1 MEPIKKAIERLRSK
15 RPAEFNRLDF
25 NRLDQGRPAPRQ
37 PVPVVGRAS
46 RDSFVS
52 NQVPLDLGHL
62 EAHRIVGHDSADPRS
77 MPFDMLRTQLL
88 QATDRKKWQF
98 VGITSPTPGCGK
110 TFVAVNLALSIARHP
125 ERSPL
130 LVDMDL
136 LRPRVATYL
145 GLGRGH
151 GLIDVLQDE
160 ASIEEAIQQV
170 SVGAAGC
177 SVLPGGH
184 PAPDSAGWMASR
196 AMSDILDELKRNYRS
211 RIVLVDLPPVL
222 SSDDVITILPQ
233 IDCILL
239 VVAAGVTT
247 PQQIEDCGRHLQ
259 SADVVRV
266 VLNKAPDSSMTYQGD
281 Y

>member
-15 RPAEFNRLDF
+15 RPVEFDLTKHHRL
-25 NRLDQGRPAPRQ
+25 AARQ
-37 PVPVVGRAS
+37 PLPVVGRAA
-46 RDSFVS
+46 RDDYSSNEVS
-52 NQVPLDLGHL
+52 LDPKHL
-62 EAHRIVGHDSADPRS
+62 EAHRIVGHDTADPRS

-88 QATDRKKWQF
+88 QATDRNKWQF

-110 TFVAVNLALSIARHP
+110 TFTSVNLALSIARHP
-125 ERSPL
+125 ERSAL

-145 GLGRGH
+145 GLGRGS
-151 GLIDVLQDE
+151 GLIDVLQDQMSVE
-160 ASIEEAIQQV
+160 DAIEQV
-170 SVGAAGC
+170 SVAGATC
-177 SVLPGGH
+177 SVLPGGS
-184 PAPDSAGWMASR
+184 PMPDSAGWMASR
-196 AMSDILDELKRNYRS
+196 AMSDVFDELKRNYRS
-211 RIVLVDLPPVL
+211 GIVLLDLPPVL

-233 IDCILL
+233 IDCVLL
-239 VVAAGVTT
+239 VVGAGITT

-266 VLNKAPDSSMTYQGD
+266 VLNKAPDSSMTYHGG